1 MPHALTE
8 LNLAEV
14 TRPAVQG
21 SEPAHE
27 IRADVCVVGAGIA
40 GLSAAI
46 ESARLHRDVVLVDSL
61 PLIGGQMVHSL
72 IGLFCGVFGNGP
84 EYRQLTHGIFDDIF
98 RDLGPAGDLHFQP
111 GHTKT
116 VYYNE
121 VALGRWL
128 ERTIRSLGVRTILG
142 TVLQRAGLRDGRITE
157 IELASRYGNVT
168 IAAHGFVDAS
178 GDAALTWQAGL
189 PCWVP
194 ERPIYGSQQV
204 IVENVDESHKPDWG
218 EIDALL
224 AARGDEHEL
233 LRRGGLAFFFPGR
246 GTAVLNVTHIEA
258 PLDPVAASQAQFDG
272 RDQADAVIALLRS
285 EFPKAFG
292 EARVRAYGYPGRR
305 QTRWIKG
312 RHQLVREGGWDK
324 AFAVINLDCDT
335 DVEVPAMRVPTC
347 QLQHGFGPDARG
359 VVPYPAQRIELQQ
372 DAESFYG
379 RRGVSILAT
388 CTPYQVG
395 NIPVRGEHIAWMES
409 SAVIYANSVLGART
423 NCEGTASAGAAS
435 LTGKIPC
442 WGNHRDENRSG
453 THLIDVRTPVDS
465 FLDWGMLGYFAGGV
479 ADRSG
484 YTEVIERAGGR
495 LLGDSCPAM
504 SRVAPQG
511 TRVFATDS
519 AKQAHYLP
527 AILGIEAWFGSLEDC
542 VDAAVT
548 GRWRGRLP

>member
-14 TRPAVQG
+14 TKPAA
-21 SEPAHE
+21 EPAHE

-111 GHTKT
+111 GHTTT

-142 TVLQRAGLRDGRITE
+142 TVLLRAGVKDARITE
-157 IELASRYGNVT
+157 IELASRYGHVT

-204 IVENVDESHKPDWG
+204 IVENVDESHKPDGG

-224 AARGDEHEL
+224 AARGEEHGL

-258 PLDPVAASQAQFDG
+258 PLDPVAASRAQFDG
-272 RDQADAVIALLRS
+272 RDQADTVIALLRS

-312 RHQLVREGGWDK
+312 RHQLTTDQVRHGTWFDD
-324 AFAVINLDCDT
+324 AVARTAWPIELHDRSDGY
-335 DVEVPAMRVPTC
+335 VWEM
-347 QLQHGFGPDARG
+347 FGPDH
-359 VVPYPAQRIELQQ
+359 VHYVPLRAMTPPGAHNLVAAGRCVDG
-372 DAESFYG
+372 DAAALS
-379 RRGVSILAT
+379 S
-388 CTPYQVG
+388 
-395 NIPVRGEHIAWMES
+395 VRVMGPCAAM
-409 SAVIYANSVLGART
+409 G
-423 NCEGTASAGAAS
+423 AGAAHALDLAGRGS
-435 LTGKIPC
+435 VHDVDLDRL
-442 WGNHRDENRSG
+442 RDRLIANVSG
-453 THLIDVRTPVDS
+453 
-465 FLDWGMLGYFAGGV
+465 
-479 ADRSG
+479 
-484 YTEVIERAGGR
+484 
-495 LLGDSCPAM
+495 
-504 SRVAPQG
+504 
-511 TRVFATDS
+511 
-519 AKQAHYLP
+519 
-527 AILGIEAWFGSLEDC
+527 
-542 VDAAVT
+542 
-548 GRWRGRLP
+548 